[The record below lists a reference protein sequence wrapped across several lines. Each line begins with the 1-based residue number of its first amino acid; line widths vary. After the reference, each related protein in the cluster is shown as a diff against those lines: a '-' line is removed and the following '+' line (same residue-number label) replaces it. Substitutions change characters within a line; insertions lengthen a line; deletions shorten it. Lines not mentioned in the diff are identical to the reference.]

1 MNLTAHLAEQA
12 EVQPE
17 APALIDGDGRACS
30 FAELEARSARAAAQF
45 QSTGGLTRGDTVLV
59 AQPFSARLYVVLGG
73 VLRAGLTA
81 MLPDPSA
88 DRERLAECCRQCPP
102 DAFVGPPKAHLLRL
116 LVPAVRRIPR
126 AFVTGRWPVP
136 GATRLRTDRGEAAPV
151 TDCDADTPALLTFTS
166 GSTGAPKAVARTHGL
181 LNHQYR
187 ALRNA
192 LDLRAGQT
200 DLVTLPVFA
209 LANLAAGV
217 TSVLPDADLRSGL
230 DGFDA
235 APVLAQLRRE
245 RPDRLAA
252 SPAFAERLLAAPG
265 GTETLASVERIAL
278 GGAPVPPA
286 FLQRLRDDALAGA
299 ERTAVYGSTEAE
311 PISHV
316 AAGCVSDADRA
327 TTRAGGGLLVGTP
340 VEEVAVRIRPDRWG
354 TPIGPFS
361 EEGFEEETLP
371 PGEAGEIVVRGAHVV
386 PSYRDGR
393 GDAEAKFDVDGARWH
408 RTGDAGRFDE
418 NGRLWLLGRCGAK
431 VEDERGRCYPLS
443 VTAAARTVDGVRQ
456 AAFTAHRGRRVL
468 VVETNGPTGA
478 LSTALRALLRERLS
492 WVHLDAVRF
501 TDALPTDRRHDAK
514 VDYPALRRLLAETF
528 DEQPISA

>member
-1 MNLTAHLAEQA
+1 MNLTRHLAAQA

-136 GATRLRTDRGEAAPV
+136 GTTRLRTDRGEAAPV

-252 SPAFAERLLAAPG
+252 SPAFTERLLAAPG

-286 FLQRLRDDALAGA
+286 FLQRLRDDAPAGA

-311 PISHV
+311 PIAHV
-316 AAGCVSDADRA
+316 AASRVSDADRA
-327 TTRAGGGLLVGTP
+327 ATRAGGGLLVGTP
-340 VEEVAVRIRPDRWG
+340 VDEVDVRILPDRWG
-354 TPIGPFS
+354 TPVGPFS
-361 EEGFEEETLP
+361 QEAFAKETLP
-371 PGEAGEIVVRGAHVV
+371 RGAAGEIVVSGAHVV

-418 NGRLWLLGRCGAK
+418 GGRLWLLGRCGAK
-431 VEDERGRCYPLS
+431 VDDERGRCYPHA

-468 VVETNGPTGA
+468 VVETNGPAGA

-528 DEQPISA
+528 DEQSISA